1 MVGRK
6 RFSDRAA
13 AGRALAAEL
22 RDYARQAGL
31 LVLGLPRGGVP
42 VAYEVARAL
51 EAPLDLF
58 LVRKLGLPGDEDVA
72 LGAIAS
78 GGVRFVNEAVTAKLG
93 IADDVIARVAA
104 EEQEEIERQER
115 VYRKDRPE
123 LRLEGRTVVLVD
135 DGMATGATM
144 RAATI
149 AARAQDPARLVVAV
163 PVASQTT
170 CASLRETVDDV
181 VCSFTPEPFDNVGMW
196 YTDFGQVSDA
206 QVQEIMTRA
215 QNAE

>member
-1 MVGRK
+1 MVGRR
-6 RFSDRAA
+6 RFSDRAE
-13 AGRALAAEL
+13 AGRTLAAEL
-22 RDYARQAGL
+22 QEYAGRDGL

-58 LVRKLGLPGDEDVA
+58 LVRKLGLPGDEEVA

-123 LRLEGRTVVLVD
+123 LHLEGRTVVLVD

-149 AARAQDPARLVVAV
+149 AARAQDPDSLVVAV
-163 PVASQTT
+163 PVASEAT
-170 CASLRETVDDV
+170 CAALRETVDDV

-196 YTDFGQVSDA
+196 YTDFA
-206 QVQEIMTRA
+206 QVTDDQVREIMERGEI
-215 QNAE
+215 AE

>member
-1 MVGRK
+1 MAGR
-6 RFSDRAA
+6 RGFSDRAE

-22 RDYARQAGL
+22 QDYAGRDGL

-58 LVRKLGLPGDEDVA
+58 LVRKLGLPGDEEVA

-149 AARAQDPARLVVAV
+149 AVRAQDPTRLVVAV
-163 PVASQTT
+163 PVASEAT
-170 CASLRETVDDV
+170 CASLRDTVDDV
-181 VCSFTPEPFDNVGMW
+181 VCSFTPEPFENVGMW
-196 YTDFGQVSDA
+196 YTDFA
-206 QVQEIMTRA
+206 QVTDEKVREIMTRDELT
-215 QNAE
+215 Q